1 MAEDSLAVVDLDRC
15 KPHRCNYECAN
26 YCPPNRAGKPCITL
40 REEAEEPEKLA
51 GKPEQVRISEEICL
65 GEKCGICVHKCPFDA
80 IKIINLPS
88 ELDEK
93 PIHRYGKNAFKLYGL
108 PAPRPGKVRGVLGPN
123 GIGKTT
129 AVRILSGDIDPNLG
143 DHEKEPD
150 RSELKENFRGTV
162 LQDYLEDLEDGKVSV
177 SKKPQSVDKIPD
189 KFDGSVGE
197 LLDSIDDRGMIDGS
211 LERFSIKDLK
221 DRPVDTLSG
230 GELQRVAITAA
241 LSREADF
248 YFLDEITPYLDI
260 SQRVDAARLIKEF
273 SEEGRSVIVVEHD
286 LAILDMIADEIQIVY
301 GEPGVYGVVT
311 TPKSTKRG
319 INEYLEGYLQN
330 ENIRLRQRSISFSER
345 SPQDF
350 ISEKTVFSYPE
361 MTKNYSDGGFS
372 LDVDEGE
379 IYSDEVLGVVG
390 PNGIGKTT
398 FARLLTGRSEPDGG
412 DVGLDLDVSYK
423 PQYIELEG
431 TVTVMDHLQSIA
443 VDFGTSY
450 WESEI
455 ADPLKLEQIKEQEL
469 DDLSGGE
476 KQRVAIAASLSV
488 EPDMYLFDEPS
499 AHLDSEQR
507 FLAVRAIRRRSENK
521 EIPAI
526 VIDHDIY
533 LIDMIA
539 DRLQVFEGVP
549 GEHGKAGRP
558 LSLRDGMNKF
568 LKDLGITFRRD
579 PDTGR
584 PRINKP
590 GSRKDREQKRDGEF
604 YYS

>member
-1 MAEDSLAVVDLDRC
+1 
-15 KPHRCNYECAN
+15 
-26 YCPPNRAGKPCITL
+26 
-40 REEAEEPEKLA
+40 
-51 GKPEQVRISEEICL
+51 
-65 GEKCGICVHKCPFDA
+65 
-80 IKIINLPS
+80 
-88 ELDEK
+88 
-93 PIHRYGKNAFKLYGL
+93 
-108 PAPRPGKVRGVLGPN
+108 
-123 GIGKTT
+123 
-129 AVRILSGDIDPNLG
+129 
-143 DHEKEPD
+143 
-150 RSELKENFRGTV
+150 
-162 LQDYLEDLEDGKVSV
+162 
-177 SKKPQSVDKIPD
+177 
-189 KFDGSVGE
+189 
-197 LLDSIDDRGMIDGS
+197 
-211 LERFSIKDLK
+211 
-221 DRPVDTLSG
+221 
-230 GELQRVAITAA
+230 
-241 LSREADF
+241 
-248 YFLDEITPYLDI
+248 
-260 SQRVDAARLIKEF
+260 
-273 SEEGRSVIVVEHD
+273 
-286 LAILDMIADEIQIVY
+286 
-301 GEPGVYGVVT
+301 
-311 TPKSTKRG
+311 
-319 INEYLEGYLQN
+319 
-330 ENIRLRQRSISFSER
+330 
-345 SPQDF
+345 
-350 ISEKTVFSYPE
+350 
-361 MTKNYSDGGFS
+361 
-372 LDVDEGE
+372 
-379 IYSDEVLGVVG
+379 
-390 PNGIGKTT
+390 
-398 FARLLTGRSEPDGG
+398 
-412 DVGLDLDVSYK
+412 
-423 PQYIELEG
+423 
-431 TVTVMDHLQSIA
+431 VMDHLQSIA
-443 VDFGTSY
+443 VDFATSY